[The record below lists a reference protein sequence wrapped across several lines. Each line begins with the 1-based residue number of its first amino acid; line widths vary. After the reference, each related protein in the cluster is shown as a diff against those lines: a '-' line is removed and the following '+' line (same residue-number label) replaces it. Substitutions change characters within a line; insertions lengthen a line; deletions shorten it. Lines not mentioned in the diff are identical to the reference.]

1 MILEKIVEAAKIL
14 DEIEDFDKIVN
25 ENISH
30 CDSKVSDLY
39 HYLEN
44 NNLNSKS
51 CYRFCKELK
60 KVLAER
66 RQNKQNLSIYQ
77 KYKTNCQKMYSG
89 KENRKILLSVLYKE
103 KKYINYPYKNRIYG
117 DEELKEIMEG

>member
-1 MILEKIVEAAKIL
+1 MILEKIVEATKIL

-44 NNLNSKS
+44 
-51 CYRFCKELK
+51 
-60 KVLAER
+60 
-66 RQNKQNLSIYQ
+66 
-77 KYKTNCQKMYSG
+77 
-89 KENRKILLSVLYKE
+89 
-103 KKYINYPYKNRIYG
+103 KN
-117 DEELKEIMEG
+117 